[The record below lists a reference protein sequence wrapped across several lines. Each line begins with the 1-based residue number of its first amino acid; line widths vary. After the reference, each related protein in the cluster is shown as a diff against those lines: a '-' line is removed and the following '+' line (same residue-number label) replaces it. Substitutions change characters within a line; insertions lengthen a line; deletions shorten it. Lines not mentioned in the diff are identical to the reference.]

1 MNKARATTA
10 LMVVF
15 FGLIANL
22 YSDVIDDWLS
32 NTIQT
37 QNSSNEEILVGIQEN
52 ENWLIIPV
60 SFQGDNFDLDKAQS
74 ILESE
79 GPASS
84 YIGQISAEQSI
95 LNATI
100 LDEVWIS
107 NYNIN
112 FWGEDSESGR
122 DSGSDGAGVDNLV
135 ENAVKD
141 MLSGRDLSPWDF
153 DNNGIV
159 DRLLILHSANPQ
171 EISGGSSSIWSH
183 MSGLD
188 NPVKIGKWS
197 INHYTIASTKSGVGT
212 IVHEMLHQMG
222 AFDLYDVH
230 SSLPTSNWNGIGVW
244 GIMASGNWN
253 GNGNTPALPSS
264 STLELIGIERGILVD
279 PNYGG
284 NFTLSP
290 ISDGGNYLNLIIGP
304 GENIKIT
311 NRGNYGFDTSLPGH
325 GILVEHQ
332 DTNNGDTGSNLVNT
346 DSKNAWLKIIEADG
360 DDALIRNKDS
370 GSGGDVFT
378 DGDIFGNTDTSNG
391 MIIYDNRGRLVSWSA
406 SVEYLGNDDY
416 LISITPIINT
426 DKINIITPRQP
437 VELLN
442 QESLFVEVDNSEV
455 CDFKIQIQTHNGNVI
470 NQTVEKLPVG
480 VISVPVMKIDETYP
494 LSGNIIG
501 TMGCDSNFR
510 QIDLRWHN
518 VGHRIISDSFF
529 LMIDHDKENTY
540 SILPEYDGDSSRF
553 YNIEIQGA
561 ASRIATL
568 EQSQNIIPGDEIEVS
583 VDPDGLLLPGM
594 IARGEL
600 VLVDNFGIELR
611 IPVTFEAKSTLNSNV
626 IFSWLAEPGNGLFMI
641 SILLAISIISGGS
654 SGKKMFLTSQNNYII
669 FY

>member
-1 MNKARATTA
+1 MNKARATAA

-442 QESLFVEVDNSEV
+442 QESLFVEVVNSEV

-470 NQTVEKLPVG
+470 NQTVEKLPIG

-654 SGKKMFLTSQNNYII
+654 SGKKNVSDESE
-669 FY
+669 

>member
-1 MNKARATTA
+1 MNKARATAA

-84 YIGQISAEQSI
+84 YIEQISAEQSI

-100 LDEVWIS
+100 LDEVWVS
-107 NYNIN
+107 SYNIN

-188 NPVKIGKWS
+188 NPIKIGKWS

-253 GNGNTPALPSS
+253 GNGNIPALPSS

-470 NQTVEKLPVG
+470 NQTVEKLPIG

-583 VDPDGLLLPGM
+583 VNPDGLLLPGM

-654 SGKKMFLTSQNNYII
+654 SGKKNISDESE
-669 FY
+669 

>member
-1 MNKARATTA
+1 MNKARATAA

-100 LDEVWIS
+100 LDEVWVS
-107 NYNIN
+107 SYNIN

-188 NPVKIGKWS
+188 NPIKIGKWS

-230 SSLPTSNWNGIGVW
+230 SSLPTSNWNGIGAW

-442 QESLFVEVDNSEV
+442 QESLFVEVVNSEV
-455 CDFKIQIQTHNGNVI
+455 CDFIIQIQTHNGNVI

-583 VDPDGLLLPGM
+583 VNPDGLLLPGM

-654 SGKKMFLTSQNNYII
+654 SGKKNISDESE
-669 FY
+669 

>member
-1 MNKARATTA
+1 MNKARATAA

-100 LDEVWIS
+100 LDEVWVS
-107 NYNIN
+107 SYNIN

-188 NPVKIGKWS
+188 NPIKIGKWS

-264 STLELIGIERGILVD
+264 STLELIGIDRGILVD

-360 DDALIRNKDS
+360 DDALIRNRDS

-378 DGDIFGNTDTSNG
+378 DGDIFGNTDTSDG

-442 QESLFVEVDNSEV
+442 QESLFVEVVNSEV

-470 NQTVEKLPVG
+470 NQTVEKLPIG

-518 VGHRIISDSFF
+518 VGHRIISDDFF

-553 YNIEIQGA
+553 YNIDIQGA

-568 EQSQNIIPGDEIEVS
+568 EHSQNIIPGDEIEVS
-583 VDPDGLLLPGM
+583 VNPDGLLLPGM

-654 SGKKMFLTSQNNYII
+654 SGKKNISDESE
-669 FY
+669 

>member
-37 QNSSNEEILVGIQEN
+37 QNSSDEEILVGIQEN

-230 SSLPTSNWNGIGVW
+230 SSLPTSNWNGIGAW

-442 QESLFVEVDNSEV
+442 QESLFVEVVNSEV
-455 CDFKIQIQTHNGNVI
+455 CDFIIQIQTHNGNVI

-529 LMIDHDKENTY
+529 LMIDHDKGNTY

-583 VDPDGLLLPGM
+583 VNPDGLLLPGM

-626 IFSWLAEPGNGLFMI
+626 IFSWLAEPSNGLFMI

-654 SGKKMFLTSQNNYII
+654 SGKKNISDESE
-669 FY
+669 

>member
-470 NQTVEKLPVG
+470 NQTVEKLPIG

-501 TMGCDSNFR
+501 TMGCDSNYR

-654 SGKKMFLTSQNNYII
+654 SGKKNISDESE
-669 FY
+669 

>member
-1 MNKARATTA
+1 MNKARATAA

-22 YSDVIDDWLS
+22 YSDIIDDWLS
-32 NTIQT
+32 NNIQT

-74 ILESE
+74 ILESD

-159 DRLLILHSANPQ
+159 DRLLILHSADPQ

-311 NRGNYGFDTSLPGH
+311 NRGNYGFDSSLPGH

-442 QESLFVEVDNSEV
+442 QESLFVEVVNSEV
-455 CDFKIQIQTHNGNVI
+455 CDFKIQIQTHYGNVI
-470 NQTVEKLPVG
+470 NQTVEKLPTG

-510 QIDLRWHN
+510 HIDLRWHN

-529 LMIDHDKENTY
+529 LMIDHDKGNTY

-561 ASRIATL
+561 ASRIANL
-568 EQSQNIIPGDEIEVS
+568 EQSQTIIPGDEIEVS
-583 VDPDGLLLPGM
+583 VNPDGLLLPGM

-654 SGKKMFLTSQNNYII
+654 SGKKNISDESE
-669 FY
+669 

>member
-1 MNKARATTA
+1 MNKARATAA

-74 ILESE
+74 ILESD

-290 ISDGGNYLNLIIGP
+290 ISDGGNYLNLNIGP

-311 NRGNYGFDTSLPGH
+311 NRGNYGFDSSLPGH

-378 DGDIFGNTDTSNG
+378 DGDIFGNTEASNG

-442 QESLFVEVDNSEV
+442 QESLFVEVVNSEV

-470 NQTVEKLPVG
+470 NQTVEKLPTG

-529 LMIDHDKENTY
+529 LMIDHDKGNTY
-540 SILPEYDGDSSRF
+540 SILPEYEGDSSRF

-641 SILLAISIISGGS
+641 SILMAISIISGGS
-654 SGKKMFLTSQNNYII
+654 SGKKNISDESE
-669 FY
+669 

>member
-74 ILESE
+74 ILEPE

-100 LDEVWIS
+100 LDEVWVS
-107 NYNIN
+107 SYNIN

-455 CDFKIQIQTHNGNVI
+455 CDFKIQIQTHNGNMI
-470 NQTVEKLPVG
+470 NQTVEKLPTG

-501 TMGCDSNFR
+501 TMGCDSNYR

-553 YNIEIQGA
+553 YNIDIQGA

-583 VDPDGLLLPGM
+583 VNPDGLLLPGM

-654 SGKKMFLTSQNNYII
+654 SGKKNISDESE
-669 FY
+669 

>member
-1 MNKARATTA
+1 MNKARATAA

-84 YIGQISAEQSI
+84 YIEQISAEQSI

-100 LDEVWIS
+100 LDEVWVS
-107 NYNIN
+107 SYNIN

-188 NPVKIGKWS
+188 NPIKIGKWS

-230 SSLPTSNWNGIGVW
+230 SSLPTSNWNGIGAW

-442 QESLFVEVDNSEV
+442 QESLFVEVVNSEV

-529 LMIDHDKENTY
+529 LMIDHDKGNTY

-553 YNIEIQGA
+553 YNIDIQGA

-583 VDPDGLLLPGM
+583 VNPDGLLLPGM

-654 SGKKMFLTSQNNYII
+654 SGKKNISDESE
-669 FY
+669 

>member
-1 MNKARATTA
+1 MNKARATAA

-470 NQTVEKLPVG
+470 NQTVEKLPIG

-654 SGKKMFLTSQNNYII
+654 SGKKNVSDESE
-669 FY
+669 

>member
-470 NQTVEKLPVG
+470 NQTVEKLPIG

-529 LMIDHDKENTY
+529 LMIDHDKGNTY
-540 SILPEYDGDSSRF
+540 SIFPEYDGDSSRF

-654 SGKKMFLTSQNNYII
+654 SGKKNISDESE
-669 FY
+669 

>member
-1 MNKARATTA
+1 MNKARATAA

-37 QNSSNEEILVGIQEN
+37 QNSSDEEILVGIQEN

-74 ILESE
+74 ILEPE

-442 QESLFVEVDNSEV
+442 QESLFVEVVNSEV

-654 SGKKMFLTSQNNYII
+654 SGKKNISDESE
-669 FY
+669 

>member
-1 MNKARATTA
+1 MNKARATAA

-74 ILESE
+74 ILESD

-290 ISDGGNYLNLIIGP
+290 ISDGGNYLNLNIGP

-311 NRGNYGFDTSLPGH
+311 NRGNYGFDSSLPGH

-416 LISITPIINT
+416 LISITPVINT

-442 QESLFVEVDNSEV
+442 QESLFVEVVNSEV

-470 NQTVEKLPVG
+470 NQTVEKLPTG

-529 LMIDHDKENTY
+529 LMIDHDKGNTY

-568 EQSQNIIPGDEIEVS
+568 EQSQTIIPGDEIEVS
-583 VDPDGLLLPGM
+583 VNPDGLLLPGM

-654 SGKKMFLTSQNNYII
+654 SGKKNISDESE
-669 FY
+669 

>member
-1 MNKARATTA
+1 MNKARATAA

-470 NQTVEKLPVG
+470 NQTVEKLPIG

-654 SGKKMFLTSQNNYII
+654 SGKKNISDESE
-669 FY
+669 

>member
-1 MNKARATTA
+1 MNKVRATAA

-37 QNSSNEEILVGIQEN
+37 QNSSDEEILVGIQEN

-74 ILESE
+74 ILEPE

-230 SSLPTSNWNGIGVW
+230 SSLPTSNWNGIGAW

-442 QESLFVEVDNSEV
+442 QESLFVEVVNSEV
-455 CDFKIQIQTHNGNVI
+455 CDFIIQIQTHNGNVI

-654 SGKKMFLTSQNNYII
+654 SGKKNISDESE
-669 FY
+669 

>member
-1 MNKARATTA
+1 MR
-10 LMVVF
+10 
-15 FGLIANL
+15 
-22 YSDVIDDWLS
+22 
-32 NTIQT
+32 
-37 QNSSNEEILVGIQEN
+37 E
-52 ENWLIIPV
+52 
-60 SFQGDNFDLDKAQS
+60 
-74 ILESE
+74 
-79 GPASS
+79 
-84 YIGQISAEQSI
+84 
-95 LNATI
+95 
-100 LDEVWIS
+100 
-107 NYNIN
+107 
-112 FWGEDSESGR
+112 
-122 DSGSDGAGVDNLV
+122 
-135 ENAVKD
+135 
-141 MLSGRDLSPWDF
+141 
-153 DNNGIV
+153 
-159 DRLLILHSANPQ
+159 
-171 EISGGSSSIWSH
+171 
-183 MSGLD
+183 
-188 NPVKIGKWS
+188 
-197 INHYTIASTKSGVGT
+197 
-212 IVHEMLHQMG
+212 
-222 AFDLYDVH
+222 
-230 SSLPTSNWNGIGVW
+230 
-244 GIMASGNWN
+244 
-253 GNGNTPALPSS
+253 
-264 STLELIGIERGILVD
+264 ILVD

-426 DKINIITPRQP
+426 DKIDIITPRQP

-501 TMGCDSNFR
+501 TMGCDSNYR

-654 SGKKMFLTSQNNYII
+654 SGKKNISDESE
-669 FY
+669 

>member
-583 VDPDGLLLPGM
+583 VDPNGLLLPGM

-611 IPVTFEAKSTLNSNV
+611 IPVTFEGKSTLNSNV

-654 SGKKMFLTSQNNYII
+654 SGKKNVSDESE
-669 FY
+669 

>member
-122 DSGSDGAGVDNLV
+122 DSGSDGAGVDDLV

-426 DKINIITPRQP
+426 DKIDIITPRQP

-501 TMGCDSNFR
+501 TMGCDSNYR

-654 SGKKMFLTSQNNYII
+654 SGKKNVSDESE
-669 FY
+669 

>member
-1 MNKARATTA
+1 MNKARATAA

-84 YIGQISAEQSI
+84 YIRQISAEQSI

-100 LDEVWIS
+100 LDEVWVS
-107 NYNIN
+107 SYNIN

-188 NPVKIGKWS
+188 NPIKIGKWS

-253 GNGNTPALPSS
+253 GNGNIPALPSS

-442 QESLFVEVDNSEV
+442 QESLFVEVVNSEV

-470 NQTVEKLPVG
+470 NQTVEKLPIG

-529 LMIDHDKENTY
+529 LMIDHDKGNTY

-583 VDPDGLLLPGM
+583 VNPDGLLLPGM

-654 SGKKMFLTSQNNYII
+654 SGKKNISDESE
-669 FY
+669 

>member
-1 MNKARATTA
+1 MNKVRATAA

-22 YSDVIDDWLS
+22 YSDVIDDWLR

-100 LDEVWIS
+100 LDEVWVS
-107 NYNIN
+107 SYNIN

-188 NPVKIGKWS
+188 NPIKIGKWS

-230 SSLPTSNWNGIGVW
+230 SSLPTSNWNGIGAW

-442 QESLFVEVDNSEV
+442 QESLFVEVVNSEV
-455 CDFKIQIQTHNGNVI
+455 CDFIIQIQTHNGNVI

-529 LMIDHDKENTY
+529 LMIDHDKGNTY

-583 VDPDGLLLPGM
+583 VNPDGLLLPGM

-654 SGKKMFLTSQNNYII
+654 SGKKNISDESE
-669 FY
+669 

>member
-188 NPVKIGKWS
+188 NPIKIGKWS

-253 GNGNTPALPSS
+253 GNGNIPALPSS

-442 QESLFVEVDNSEV
+442 QESLFVEVVNSEV

-470 NQTVEKLPVG
+470 NQTVEKLPIG

-583 VDPDGLLLPGM
+583 VNPDGLLLPGM

-654 SGKKMFLTSQNNYII
+654 SGKKNVSDESE
-669 FY
+669 

>member
-1 MNKARATTA
+1 MNKVRATAA

-37 QNSSNEEILVGIQEN
+37 QNSSDEEILVGIQEN

-74 ILESE
+74 ILEPE

-442 QESLFVEVDNSEV
+442 QESLFVEVVNSEV
-455 CDFKIQIQTHNGNVI
+455 CDFKIQIQTHNGNMI
-470 NQTVEKLPVG
+470 NQTVEKLPTG

-501 TMGCDSNFR
+501 TMGCDSNYR

-529 LMIDHDKENTY
+529 LMIDHDRENTY

-654 SGKKMFLTSQNNYII
+654 SGKKNISDESE
-669 FY
+669 

>member
-1 MNKARATTA
+1 MNKARATAA

-442 QESLFVEVDNSEV
+442 QESLFVEVVNSEV

-470 NQTVEKLPVG
+470 NQTVEKLPIG

-583 VDPDGLLLPGM
+583 VNPDGLLLPGM

-654 SGKKMFLTSQNNYII
+654 SGKKYVSDESE
-669 FY
+669 

>member
-1 MNKARATTA
+1 MNKARATAA

-100 LDEVWIS
+100 LDEVWVS
-107 NYNIN
+107 SYNIN

-188 NPVKIGKWS
+188 NPIKIGKWS

-442 QESLFVEVDNSEV
+442 QESLFVEVVNSEV

-529 LMIDHDKENTY
+529 LMIDHDKGNTY

-583 VDPDGLLLPGM
+583 VNPDGLLLPGM

-654 SGKKMFLTSQNNYII
+654 SGKKNISDESE
-669 FY
+669 

>member
-1 MNKARATTA
+1 MNKARATAA

-100 LDEVWIS
+100 LDEVWVS
-107 NYNIN
+107 SYNIN

-442 QESLFVEVDNSEV
+442 QESLFVEVVNSEV

-470 NQTVEKLPVG
+470 NQTVEKLPIG

-529 LMIDHDKENTY
+529 LMIDHDKGNTY

-654 SGKKMFLTSQNNYII
+654 SGKKNISDESE
-669 FY
+669 

>member
-1 MNKARATTA
+1 MNKARATAA

-22 YSDVIDDWLS
+22 YSDIIDDWLS
-32 NTIQT
+32 DTIQI
-37 QNSSNEEILVGIQEN
+37 QNSSNEEILVSIQGN

-74 ILESE
+74 ILESD

-84 YIGQISAEQSI
+84 YIGQISAGQSV

-100 LDEVWIS
+100 LDEVWVS
-107 NYNIN
+107 NYNID

-141 MLSGRDLSPWDF
+141 TLSGRDLSPWDF
-153 DNNGIV
+153 DNNGII
-159 DRLLILHSANPQ
+159 DRILILHSANPQ

-188 NPVKIGKWS
+188 NPVEIGKWS
-197 INHYTIASTKSGVGT
+197 IDHYTIASTKSGVGT

-230 SSLPTSNWNGIGVW
+230 SALPTSNWNGIGMW

-284 NFTLSP
+284 NFTLRP
-290 ISDGGNYLNLIIGP
+290 ISDGGNYLNVVIGP

-311 NRGNYGFDTSLPGH
+311 NRGNYGFDSSLPGH

-332 DTNNGDTGSNLVNT
+332 DKNNGDTGSNLVNT

-378 DGDIFGNTDTSNG
+378 DGDIFGNTNTSNG

-416 LISITPIINT
+416 LVSITPVVKT
-426 DKINIITPRQP
+426 DKIDIITPRQP

-442 QESLFVEVDNSEV
+442 QESLFVEVVNSEV
-455 CDFKIQIQTHNGNVI
+455 CDFKIQIQTHNGNTI
-470 NQTVEKLPVG
+470 NQTVEKLPEG
-480 VISVPVMKIDETYP
+480 VIAVPVMKIDETYP

-501 TMGCDSNFR
+501 TMGCGSNFR

-518 VGHRIISDSFF
+518 VGHRIISDTFF
-529 LMIDHDKENTY
+529 LMIDHDEGNTY
-540 SILPEYDGDSSRF
+540 SILPEFDGENSRF
-553 YNIEIQGA
+553 YNMEIQGA

-568 EQSQNIIPGDEIEVS
+568 EQNQNIIPGDKIEIS
-583 VDPDGLLLPGM
+583 VNPDNLLVPGM

-600 VLVDNFGIELR
+600 VLVDNYGIEQR
-611 IPVTFEAKSTLNSNV
+611 IPITFEAKSTLNSNV
-626 IFSWLAEPGNGLFMI
+626 IFSWLAEPGNGILMI

-654 SGKKMFLTSQNNYII
+654 NGKRNISDESE
-669 FY
+669 

>member
-1 MNKARATTA
+1 MNKARATAA

-32 NTIQT
+32 NSIQT
-37 QNSSNEEILVGIQEN
+37 QNSSDEEILVGIQEN

-470 NQTVEKLPVG
+470 NQTVEKLPIG

-654 SGKKMFLTSQNNYII
+654 SGKKNISDESE
-669 FY
+669 

>member
-1 MNKARATTA
+1 MNKARATAA

-22 YSDVIDDWLS
+22 YSDIIDDWLS
-32 NTIQT
+32 DTIQI
-37 QNSSNEEILVGIQEN
+37 QNSSNEEILVSIQGN

-74 ILESE
+74 ILESD

-84 YIGQISAEQSI
+84 YIGQISAGQSV

-100 LDEVWIS
+100 LDEVWVS
-107 NYNIN
+107 NYNID

-141 MLSGRDLSPWDF
+141 TLSGRDLSPWDF
-153 DNNGIV
+153 DNNGII
-159 DRLLILHSANPQ
+159 DRILILHSANPQ

-188 NPVKIGKWS
+188 NPVEIGKWS
-197 INHYTIASTKSGVGT
+197 IDHYTIASTKSGVGT

-230 SSLPTSNWNGIGVW
+230 SALPTSNWNGIGMW

-290 ISDGGNYLNLIIGP
+290 ISDGGNYLNVVIGP

-311 NRGNYGFDTSLPGH
+311 NRGNYGFDSSLPGH

-332 DTNNGDTGSNLVNT
+332 DKNNGDTGSNLVNT

-378 DGDIFGNTDTSNG
+378 DGDIFGNTNTSNG

-416 LISITPIINT
+416 LVSITPVVKT
-426 DKINIITPRQP
+426 DKIDIITPRQP

-442 QESLFVEVDNSEV
+442 QESLFVEVVNSEV
-455 CDFKIQIQTHNGNVI
+455 CDFKIQIQTHNGNTI
-470 NQTVEKLPVG
+470 NQTVEKLPEG
-480 VISVPVMKIDETYP
+480 VIAVPVMKIDETYP

-501 TMGCDSNFR
+501 TMGCGSNFR

-518 VGHRIISDSFF
+518 VGHRIISDTFF
-529 LMIDHDKENTY
+529 LMIDHDEGNTY
-540 SILPEYDGDSSRF
+540 SILPEFDGENSRF
-553 YNIEIQGA
+553 YNMEIQGA

-568 EQSQNIIPGDEIEVS
+568 EQNQNIIPGDEIEIS
-583 VDPDGLLLPGM
+583 VNPDNLLVPGM

-600 VLVDNFGIELR
+600 VLVDNYGIEQR
-611 IPVTFEAKSTLNSNV
+611 IPITFEAKSTLNSNV
-626 IFSWLAEPGNGLFMI
+626 IFSWLAEPGNGILMI

-654 SGKKMFLTSQNNYII
+654 NGKRNISDESE
-669 FY
+669 

>member
-1 MNKARATTA
+1 MNKARATAA

-37 QNSSNEEILVGIQEN
+37 QNSSDEEILVGIQEN

-74 ILESE
+74 ILEPE

-442 QESLFVEVDNSEV
+442 QESLFVEVVNSEV
-455 CDFKIQIQTHNGNVI
+455 CDFIIQIQTHNGNVI

-654 SGKKMFLTSQNNYII
+654 SGKKNISDESE
-669 FY
+669 

>member
-1 MNKARATTA
+1 MNKARATAA

-60 SFQGDNFDLDKAQS
+60 SFQGDNFELDKAQS
-74 ILESE
+74 IFESD

-100 LDEVWIS
+100 LDQVWIS

-141 MLSGRDLSPWDF
+141 VLSGRDLSPWDF

-311 NRGNYGFDTSLPGH
+311 NRGNYGFDSSLPGH

-378 DGDIFGNTDTSNG
+378 DGDIIGNTDASNG

-442 QESLFVEVDNSEV
+442 QESLFVEVVNSEV

-470 NQTVEKLPVG
+470 NQTLEKLPTG

-529 LMIDHDKENTY
+529 LMIDHDEVNTY
-540 SILPEYDGDSSRF
+540 SILPEYEGDSSRF

-561 ASRIATL
+561 ASRITNL
-568 EQSQNIIPGDEIEVS
+568 EQSQTIIPGDEIEVS
-583 VDPDGLLLPGM
+583 VNPDGLLLPGM

-654 SGKKMFLTSQNNYII
+654 SGKKNISDESE
-669 FY
+669 

>member
-1 MNKARATTA
+1 MNKARATAA

-84 YIGQISAEQSI
+84 YIEQISAEQSI

-100 LDEVWIS
+100 LDEVWVS
-107 NYNIN
+107 SYNIN

-188 NPVKIGKWS
+188 NPIKIGKWS

-230 SSLPTSNWNGIGVW
+230 SSLPTSNWNGIGAW

-426 DKINIITPRQP
+426 EKINIITPRQP

-442 QESLFVEVDNSEV
+442 QESLFVEVVNSEV

-470 NQTVEKLPVG
+470 NQTVEKLPIG

-529 LMIDHDKENTY
+529 LMIDHDKGKTY

-568 EQSQNIIPGDEIEVS
+568 EQSQNIIPGDGIEVS
-583 VDPDGLLLPGM
+583 VNPDGLLLPGM

-654 SGKKMFLTSQNNYII
+654 SGKKNISDESE
-669 FY
+669 

>member
-1 MNKARATTA
+1 MNKARATAA

-84 YIGQISAEQSI
+84 YIEQISAEQSI

-100 LDEVWIS
+100 LDEVWVS
-107 NYNIN
+107 SYNIN

-442 QESLFVEVDNSEV
+442 QESLFVEVVNSEV

-470 NQTVEKLPVG
+470 NQTVEKLPIG

-529 LMIDHDKENTY
+529 LMIDHDKGNTY
-540 SILPEYDGDSSRF
+540 SILPEYEGDSSRF
-553 YNIEIQGA
+553 YNIDIQGA

-583 VDPDGLLLPGM
+583 VNPDGLLLPGM

-654 SGKKMFLTSQNNYII
+654 SGKKNISDESE
-669 FY
+669 

>member
-1 MNKARATTA
+1 MNKVRATAA

-37 QNSSNEEILVGIQEN
+37 QNSSDEEILVGIQEN

-74 ILESE
+74 ILEPE

-470 NQTVEKLPVG
+470 NQTVEKLPIG

-501 TMGCDSNFR
+501 TMGCDSNYR

-529 LMIDHDKENTY
+529 LMIDHDRENTY

-654 SGKKMFLTSQNNYII
+654 SGKKNISDESE
-669 FY
+669 

>member
-1 MNKARATTA
+1 MNKARATAA

-15 FGLIANL
+15 FGFIANL

-74 ILESE
+74 ILESD

-311 NRGNYGFDTSLPGH
+311 NRGNYGFDSSLPGH

-370 GSGGDVFT
+370 GSGGDVFM

-416 LISITPIINT
+416 LISITPVINT

-442 QESLFVEVDNSEV
+442 QESLFVEVVNSEV

-470 NQTVEKLPVG
+470 NQTVEKLPTG

-529 LMIDHDKENTY
+529 LMIDHDKGNTY

-568 EQSQNIIPGDEIEVS
+568 EQSQTIIPGDEIEVS
-583 VDPDGLLLPGM
+583 VNPDGLLLPGM

-654 SGKKMFLTSQNNYII
+654 SGKKNISDESE
-669 FY
+669 

>member
-1 MNKARATTA
+1 MNKARATAA

-74 ILESE
+74 ILESD

-311 NRGNYGFDTSLPGH
+311 NRGNYGFDSSLPGH

-470 NQTVEKLPVG
+470 NQTVEKLPTG

-501 TMGCDSNFR
+501 TMGCDSNYR

-583 VDPDGLLLPGM
+583 VNPDGLLLPGM

-654 SGKKMFLTSQNNYII
+654 SGKKNISDESE
-669 FY
+669 

>member
-1 MNKARATTA
+1 MNKARATAA

-84 YIGQISAEQSI
+84 YIRQISAEQSI

-100 LDEVWIS
+100 LDEVWVS
-107 NYNIN
+107 SYNIN

-455 CDFKIQIQTHNGNVI
+455 CDFKIQIQTHNGNMI
-470 NQTVEKLPVG
+470 NQTVEKLPTG

-501 TMGCDSNFR
+501 TMGCDSNYR

-529 LMIDHDKENTY
+529 LMIDHDKGNTY

-553 YNIEIQGA
+553 YNIDIQGA

-654 SGKKMFLTSQNNYII
+654 SGKKNVSDESE
-669 FY
+669 

>member
-74 ILESE
+74 ILEPE

-455 CDFKIQIQTHNGNVI
+455 CDFKIQIQTHNGNMI
-470 NQTVEKLPVG
+470 NQTVEKLPTG

-501 TMGCDSNFR
+501 TMGCDSNYR

-654 SGKKMFLTSQNNYII
+654 SGKKNISDESE
-669 FY
+669 

>member
-1 MNKARATTA
+1 MNKARATAA

-100 LDEVWIS
+100 LDEVWVS
-107 NYNIN
+107 SYNIN

-188 NPVKIGKWS
+188 NPIKIGKWS

-442 QESLFVEVDNSEV
+442 QESLFVEVVNSEV
-455 CDFKIQIQTHNGNVI
+455 CDFIIQIQTHNGNVI

-529 LMIDHDKENTY
+529 LMIDHDKGNTY

-583 VDPDGLLLPGM
+583 VNPDGLLLPGM

-654 SGKKMFLTSQNNYII
+654 SGKKNISDESE
-669 FY
+669 

>member
-1 MNKARATTA
+1 MNKARATAA

-141 MLSGRDLSPWDF
+141 LLSGRDLSPWDF

-159 DRLLILHSANPQ
+159 DRLLILHSADPQ

-442 QESLFVEVDNSEV
+442 QESLFVEVVNSEV

-470 NQTVEKLPVG
+470 NQTVEKLPTG

-583 VDPDGLLLPGM
+583 VNPDGLLLPGM

-611 IPVTFEAKSTLNSNV
+611 IPVTFEAKSTLNSNL

-654 SGKKMFLTSQNNYII
+654 SGKKNISDESE
-669 FY
+669 